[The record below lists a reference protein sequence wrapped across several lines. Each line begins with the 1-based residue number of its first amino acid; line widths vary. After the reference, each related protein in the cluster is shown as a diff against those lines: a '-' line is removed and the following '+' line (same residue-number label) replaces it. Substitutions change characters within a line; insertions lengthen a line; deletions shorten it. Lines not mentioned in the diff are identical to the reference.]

1 MQTERF
7 DTVVIGG
14 GQAGLATAYELR
26 RRGIG
31 FVILDAGVR
40 VGQAWRDRWDSL
52 RLFTPARAAH
62 LPGMRQPVSGDRY
75 VTKDQ
80 MADYLEAYAERFDL
94 PVRLGVRVSRVS
106 RTATGFLILTTS
118 ERFEADNVVIATG
131 AHGTPHLPA
140 FARDLDSS
148 IVQMHSSAYRNPSQ
162 LRPGGVLVVGAGN
175 SGADIAMEVVRTH
188 PTWLAWPDTGSIP
201 FDVETWFSRH
211 VVTRLVVFL
220 GRHVVTLRTPIGRRV
235 RAKTDGKG
243 DMLIRVKPKW
253 LAAAG
258 VERVGR
264 VVAIEGGLPVLDDVG
279 ALPAANVIWCTGL
292 GQDLAWL
299 DLPPFGA
306 DGRPAHERGVSTSV
320 PGLYFVGMAWQFAIG
335 SEAIPGIPRDAKYV
349 VKTLAR
355 RQPAVSSAARMRSA
369 ISRMREREPVPPVA

>member
-1 MQTERF
+1 
-7 DTVVIGG
+7 
-14 GQAGLATAYELR
+14 
-26 RRGIG
+26 
-31 FVILDAGVR
+31 
-40 VGQAWRDRWDSL
+40 
-52 RLFTPARAAH
+52 
-62 LPGMRQPVSGDRY
+62 
-75 VTKDQ
+75 
-80 MADYLEAYAERFDL
+80 
-94 PVRLGVRVSRVS
+94 
-106 RTATGFLILTTS
+106 
-118 ERFEADNVVIATG
+118 
-131 AHGTPHLPA
+131 
-140 FARDLDSS
+140 
-148 IVQMHSSAYRNPSQ
+148 
-162 LRPGGVLVVGAGN
+162 
-175 SGADIAMEVVRTH
+175 MEVVRTH
-188 PTWLAWPDTGSIP
+188 PTWLAGPDTGSIP

-279 ALPAANVIWCTGL
+279 ALPVANVIWCTGL

-299 DLPPFGA
+299 DLPAFGA